1 MQSRKAILPML
12 MYILVMSTLGTPQIV
27 TQGRELNVPE
37 KMVIT
42 GTLSPQ
48 FTNDIFVDLPS
59 EFASM
64 TDFWS
69 TNGPF
74 STRYFEGKREYQ
86 ISSNYPANDIFSYY
100 NAGGILGYEN
110 ETSDDMEIAYRS
122 EYYDLSNS
130 LSENTTIENIP
141 LVNNQDYMFRI
152 QMKAGNPY
160 TIAYKLITS
169 STNVQMKFTIT
180 DPEGESYTQTRSS
193 RPRVSDFLVM
203 YPILNGTYTVRI
215 TPTTEN
221 VILDTMEILTGLT
234 ISEIGKGYTE
244 VFTGTSTTL
253 KLFRVQNNVSSVERT
268 RLYETTYINNP
279 IDSYDRPGDLL
290 GDIEIRYFNRYEGI
304 FGSTAGS
311 ETYQMGS
318 DELLVAVIGFPPDET
333 DPYVVGEKQRLGIPS
348 GFDIE
353 YSFWV
358 ENTPLREL
366 PVGVDFPLSSI
377 DDERY
382 FLYTTDTSTAIGL
395 NMTYS
400 GSADF
405 TDVETGLSRSATSTF
420 NDVLNDITSD
430 YLFILEPG
438 TYVVYVSSG
447 TYGGDS
453 EARIYA
459 SPIADLNM
467 NSTITQSF
475 DLMMPV
481 FFRLPSSVP
490 TRDFLNMTYVDRLN
504 MSISFKIVTYNL
516 YNNIG
521 GYGVYDFDQY
531 ANSTN
536 LNYAV
541 NNNSEYG
548 IPYTYSG
555 FGLNYSYV
563 GFIVESNIL
572 WNSTQGVPTVLET
585 DNFDVKSR
593 VQIQRYDYFLNQKD
607 EDPDFDYQLE
617 ELTGEYSKDLNSSK
631 SDILTVLYFSLDYGV
646 YTFTVD
652 SQNLSSSI
660 RLHTGIEERWDTG
673 SEITANIS
681 GIMHYIHRFT
691 IASTEPTLFALS
703 IIPYILGNANGTLSV
718 TMSSSVPH
726 TFPDLQIGSLEP
738 KVFEESVNTDIDI
751 VTTTDTTEPETSS
764 NNDLTVPLLIG
775 GGSIILL
782 GGVGGGIFY
791 YLKKRKQKS
800 PF

>member
-48 FTNDIFVDLPS
+48 FTNDIFVNLPS
-59 EFASM
+59 EFAPM

-74 STRYFEGKREYQ
+74 STRYFDGKSDYQ
-86 ISSNYPANDIFSYY
+86 ISSYYPANDIFSYF

-110 ETSDDMEIAYRS
+110 KTSDDMEIAYRS

-152 QMKAGNPY
+152 EMKAGNPY
-160 TIAYKLITS
+160 ALAYKLITS
-169 STNVQMKFTIT
+169 STNVQMEFTIT
-180 DPEGESYTQTRSS
+180 DPEGESYAQIRSS

-203 YPILNGTYTVRI
+203 YPMLNGTYTMRI

-234 ISEIGKGYTE
+234 ISDIGKGYTE

-253 KLFRVQNNVSSVERT
+253 KLFKVRNNVSSVTRT
-268 RLYETTYINNP
+268 QLYETTYINNP
-279 IDSYDRPGDLL
+279 IDNYDRPGDLL

-304 FGSTAGS
+304 FGSTVGS
-311 ETYQMGS
+311 ETLQMGS
-318 DELLVAVIGFPPDET
+318 DELLVSVIGFPPDEN
-333 DPYVVGEKQRLGIPS
+333 DPYVVGEKQRLGIPE
-348 GFDIE
+348 GFNIE

-358 ENTPLREL
+358 ENTPLQDL
-366 PVGVDFPLSSI
+366 PVGVDFSLSSI
-377 DDERY
+377 NDERY
-382 FLYTTDTSTAIGL
+382 FLYTTGTPTAIGI

-400 GSADF
+400 GSATF
-405 TDVETGLSRSATSTF
+405 TDVETGLPRSATSSV
-420 NDVLNDITSD
+420 NDILNSITSD
-430 YLFILEPG
+430 YLFVLEPG
-438 TYVVYVSSG
+438 TYVVYISSS

-467 NSTITQSF
+467 DSTVTQSF

-481 FFRLPSSVP
+481 FFKLPSSVP
-490 TRDFLNMTYVDRLN
+490 TRDFFNMTYVDHLN
-504 MSISFKIVTYNL
+504 MSISFRVVRYNF
-516 YNNIG
+516 YGINSGNG
-521 GYGVYDFDQY
+521 GYTFDQY

-536 LNYAV
+536 LNYMV
-541 NNNSEYG
+541 NNNSAYG
-548 IPYTYSG
+548 TTNMYSG
-555 FGLNYSYV
+555 FGLDYSYV
-563 GFIVESNIL
+563 GFVVESNTL
-572 WNSTQGVPTVLET
+572 WNSTQDVPTVLET
-585 DNFDVKSR
+585 DNFDIKSR
-593 VQIQRYDYFLNQKD
+593 VQIQRYDYFLDQKV
-607 EDPDFDYQLE
+607 EDPDYDYRVEQ
-617 ELTGEYSKDLNSSK
+617 LTGEYTRDLNSSK
-631 SDILTVLYFSLDYGV
+631 SVLMTVLYFTLDYGV

-652 SQNLSSSI
+652 TQNLSSSI
-660 RLHTGIEERWDTG
+660 SLRTDMEEIWDTE
-673 SEITANIS
+673 SEVTANIS
-681 GIMHYIHRFT
+681 GIIHYIHRFT
-691 IASTEPTLFALS
+691 IASTEPTLFALP
-703 IIPYILGNANGTLSV
+703 IITSFSGNTNGTLSV

-726 TFPDLQIGSLEP
+726 TLPDLQIGSLEA

-751 VTTTDTTEPETSS
+751 VTTTDTTPEDTS